1 MELIGKTKLILTDT
15 EKQTL
20 QAARTILDEIA
31 TKMDRAL
38 VVPWSMWDDDDIWS
52 ACEIIDSFIQ
62 EEEE

>member
-1 MELIGKTKLILTDT
+1 MKLIGKTKLILTDT

-20 QAARTILDEIA
+20 QAASAILDEIA

-38 VVPWSMWDDDDIWS
+38 VVPWSMWDDDEIWS
-52 ACEIIDSFIQ
+52 ACEIINSFVQ

>member
-1 MELIGKTKLILTDT
+1 MKLIGKTKLILTDA

-20 QAARTILDEIA
+20 QAARTILNEIA
-31 TKMDRAL
+31 IKMDKAIE
-38 VVPWSMWDDDDIWS
+38 VPWSMWDDDEIWG